1 MGCQEPLTNPG
12 LSDGR
17 LPQPRSQTRSR
28 LLRWLFEG
36 ADPWQS
42 PSDSSFAVAA
52 TIAIGLAQ
60 TGKSSSN
67 STSTTTL
74 GSVPTIFV
82 PEPLDP
88 TVTAVWVG
96 ANRVR
101 FSWREQ
107 DAQRGDSFWWQI
119 EGSAKWNTKARN
131 SVTLEVTK
139 GSKLCIVV
147 EVDRDDFTLKAD
159 SLPKC
164 VVG

>member
-1 MGCQEPLTNPG
+1 LAVAVG
-12 LSDGR
+12 LVV
-17 LPQPRSQTRSR
+17 
-28 LLRWLFEG
+28 
-36 ADPWQS
+36 
-42 PSDSSFAVAA
+42 AVAA

-107 DAQRGDSFWWQI
+107 DAQPGDSFWWQI

-147 EVDRDDFTLKAD
+147 EVERDDFTLKAD

>member
-1 MGCQEPLTNPG
+1 MLVGCQEPRRYTG

-28 LLRWLFEG
+28 LLRWRFQG
-36 ADPWQS
+36 ANTLGSRRRTRRRGCGD
-42 PSDSSFAVAA
+42 DRDR
-52 TIAIGLAQ
+52 IGPDREKLQ
-60 TGKSSSN
+60 QLHVDDNT
-67 STSTTTL
+67 

-107 DAQRGDSFWWQI
+107 DANQEIPFGGR
-119 EGSAKWNTKARN
+119 
-131 SVTLEVTK
+131 
-139 GSKLCIVV
+139 
-147 EVDRDDFTLKAD
+147 
-159 SLPKC
+159 
-164 VVG
+164 